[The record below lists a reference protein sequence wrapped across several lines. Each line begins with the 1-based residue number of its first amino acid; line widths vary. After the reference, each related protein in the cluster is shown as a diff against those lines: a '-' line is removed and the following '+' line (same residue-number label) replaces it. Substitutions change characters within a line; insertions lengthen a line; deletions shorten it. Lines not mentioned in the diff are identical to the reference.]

1 MSMDTDIDK
10 TSKNSHESGGSA
22 QAPPDNFDLSV
33 MTTGRKP
40 LPASTS
46 SNLWLTTFTD
56 MVALMLTFFVMTY
69 AMSEPKMELWEEL
82 TSKKT
87 QEEKQFLGD
96 PAWQG
101 SEDTISLNRAQ
112 WGSALDLDYLEAL
125 LSDRLSES
133 KYASDLNLVR
143 DNQNNQ
149 LVISLPEHLLFSG
162 GSADVTPDGIAALE
176 ELAPVFSRLRNAID
190 VSGHADPEPVWRN
203 EQIQSNWDLSLE
215 RAISVA
221 GVLKNMGYNRPI
233 DMLGQSDAQYALL
246 SENMDEDFKKS
257 LSRRV
262 DILVQVD
269 NGRRIERL
277 GIDSKQ

>member
-1 MSMDTDIDK
+1 M
-10 TSKNSHESGGSA
+10 
-22 QAPPDNFDLSV
+22 
-33 MTTGRKP
+33 
-40 LPASTS
+40 
-46 SNLWLTTFTD
+46 
-56 MVALMLTFFVMTY
+56 
-69 AMSEPKMELWEEL
+69 
-82 TSKKT
+82 
-87 QEEKQFLGD
+87 
-96 PAWQG
+96 
-101 SEDTISLNRAQ
+101 NRAQ
-112 WGSALDLDYLEAL
+112 WSSALNLDYLEAL

-133 KYASDLNLVR
+133 RYASDLNLLR
-143 DNQNNQ
+143 DNENNQ
-149 LVISLPEHLLFSG
+149 LVISLPEHLLFSV

-176 ELAPVFSRLRNAID
+176 ELAPVFSRLKNAID
-190 VSGHADPEPVWRN
+190 ISGHADPEPVWRN

-246 SENMDEDFKKS
+246 SEDIDEELKKS